1 MFFVEFVGSWR
12 DPIAACRDESRM
24 SLWYFLTDWFAAVP
38 TRGALFKRSMING
51 ACALA
56 IIFVMMLLQVRA
68 EYAAVVFFGVFVVNG
83 AMAVVYQRQ
92 RDRDRTS
99 G

>member
-1 MFFVEFVGSWR
+1 
-12 DPIAACRDESRM
+12 M
-24 SLWYFLTDWFAAVP
+24 SLWYFLSDWFAGVQ
-38 TRGALFKRSMING
+38 TRGALFKRVMINAAWAG
-51 ACALA
+51 AIL
-56 IIFVMMLLQVRA
+56 IVMAFFQVPA

-83 AMAVVYQRQ
+83 VMVFVYQLQ